1 MIDPLADLCDPL
13 LKAGADKLIAT
24 PETEL
29 KQVKSYSN
37 YAKNQ
42 DNHQKKFLKIF
53 NIFVDKMRLRVYN
66 KDS

>member
-13 LKAGADKLIAT
+13 LKDGADKLIVT

-37 YAKNQ
+37 SAK
-42 DNHQKKFLKIF
+42 K
-53 NIFVDKMRLRVYN
+53 
-66 KDS
+66 

>member
-13 LKAGADKLIAT
+13 LKAGADKLIVT

-37 YAKNQ
+37 SAKN
-42 DNHQKKFLKIF
+42 
-53 NIFVDKMRLRVYN
+53 RVIIRKN
-66 KDS
+66 F